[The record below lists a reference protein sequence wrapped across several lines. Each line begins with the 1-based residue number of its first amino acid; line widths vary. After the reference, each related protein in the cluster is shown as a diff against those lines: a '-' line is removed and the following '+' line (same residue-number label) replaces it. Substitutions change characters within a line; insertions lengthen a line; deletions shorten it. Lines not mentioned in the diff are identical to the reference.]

1 MKSFL
6 KTKNVPFCDETIT
19 ITQLSGLERY
29 DFLDYCSDLP
39 KPDAPDKPDEDAS
52 DKDLNQYYEA
62 MSAMVKK
69 WERLSFMGQ
78 SRLVAYGTK
87 FDIGDLE
94 ERHQYIM
101 SSMMP
106 DQVKEL
112 HDEIAKFSGIPLPDP
127 EEETEEPTDSE
138 KESEQADPKG

>member
-6 KTKNVPFCDETIT
+6 KTKNVPFCDETIK

-39 KPDAPDKPDEDAS
+39 KPDTPDKPAEDAS
-52 DKDLNQYYEA
+52 DKELNQYYEA
-62 MSAMVKK
+62 MSVVVKK

-87 FDIGDLE
+87 FDIDDLE

-112 HDEIAKFSGIPLPDP
+112 HDEIAKFSGIPLPEP
-127 EEETEEPTDSE
+127 EEEIEEPADSE
-138 KESEQADPKG
+138 KESEPADPKG

>member
-39 KPDAPDKPDEDAS
+39 KPDAPDKPAEDAS
-52 DKDLNQYYEA
+52 DKELNQYYEA
-62 MSAMVKK
+62 MSAVVKK

-87 FDIGDLE
+87 FDIADLE
-94 ERHQYIM
+94 ERHKYIM

-112 HDEIAKFSGIPLPDP
+112 HDEIAKFSGIPLPEP
-127 EEETEEPTDSE
+127 EEETEEPADSE
-138 KESEQADPKG
+138 KESESADPKG

>member
-39 KPDAPDKPDEDAS
+39 KPDVPDKPAEDAS
-52 DKDLNQYYEA
+52 DKELNQYYEA
-62 MSAMVKK
+62 MSAVVKK

-78 SRLVAYGTK
+78 SRLVAYGIK
-87 FDIGDLE
+87 FDIDDLE

-112 HDEIAKFSGIPLPDP
+112 HDEIAKFSGIPLPEP
-127 EEETEEPTDSE
+127 EEETEESADSD
-138 KESEQADPKG
+138 KESEPADPKG

>member
-39 KPDAPDKPDEDAS
+39 KPETPDKPAEDAS
-52 DKDLNQYYEA
+52 DKELNKFYEA
-62 MSAMVKK
+62 MSVVAKK

-87 FDIGDLE
+87 FDIDDLE
-94 ERHQYIM
+94 DRHQYIM

-127 EEETEEPTDSE
+127 EEETEEPADSG
-138 KESEQADPKG
+138 KESEPADPKG